1 MNTESVVNVLNKIL
15 EHELAGVVRYSHY
28 SLMVFGPNRIPI
40 CSWLRSQASESL
52 AHADEVGELITSL
65 DGHPSLKIG
74 SLLETHKHSIKDI
87 LEESLHHE
95 EQQIVL
101 YHDLLK
107 EIANWGNT
115 KGIQLEEFA
124 RKMIAEE
131 ELHVSEVKKMLK
143 GLK

>member
-1 MNTESVVNVLNKIL
+1 MNAEKVIETLNKIL

-40 CSWLRSQASESL
+40 CSWLRSQATESL

-74 SLLETHKHSIKDI
+74 NLLETHKHSIKDI
-87 LEESLHHE
+87 LEESLAHE
-95 EQQIVL
+95 EKQIVL

-107 EIANWGNT
+107 DIATWGTT

-124 RKMIAEE
+124 RKMISEE
-131 ELHVSEVKKMLK
+131 ELHVSEVKKMLRGIK
-143 GLK
+143 

>member
-1 MNTESVVNVLNKIL
+1 MNQDKVIQILNKIL

-40 CSWLRSQASESL
+40 CSWLRSQATESL
-52 AHADEVGELITSL
+52 NHAYEVGELVTAY

-74 SLLETHKHSIKDI
+74 DLLETEKHSIKDI
-87 LEESLHHE
+87 LEESLAHE
-95 EQQIVL
+95 TKQIKL

-107 EIANWGNT
+107 DVANEDV
-115 KGIQLEEFA
+115 QLEEYA

-131 ELHVSEVKKMLK
+131 QLHISEVKKMLIGIK
-143 GLK
+143 